1 VARTQG
7 EGRKAAS
14 NSGRRRVWRESL
26 ILLVVPVLLYLLACL
41 ASYSPDD
48 PGWSHSGSVTGEMR
62 NFGGVAGAWFA
73 DVTLSFFGIAAYTLP
88 VLLGL
93 LIWAALRGRDG
104 DDETAITPALR
115 LIGVVAFLVAA
126 SGLAHLHHAHLG
138 TELPA
143 GSGGLLGGLVGGLLL
158 RGFGFLGSTLF
169 VLALLLV
176 AITLATG
183 LSWFALMD
191 RIGRFVLSLGGL
203 MGRGAVQAN
212 EWRQARAAKAER
224 EEVRREDTIKRAK
237 REPVKIEPQLPPP
250 EKSERAQREQ
260 QIPLFAVSAAP
271 GGDGSLP
278 PLSLLDEP
286 KPQPK
291 GYSEEALETLSRQIE
306 FKLKDFRIE
315 AQVQGVYPGPVI
327 TRFEMEP
334 APGVKGSQI
343 SNLDKD
349 IARGL
354 SVKSVRVVDVIPGK
368 SVIGWRSRTR
378 TARRSISRKSCA
390 RKSTTRCRRRW
401 RWPSART
408 SAADPAWSTW
418 RGCRTFWW
426 PAPPARASR
435 WRSTRWC

>member
-7 EGRKAAS
+7 EGRKTAS

-224 EEVRREDTIKRAK
+224 EVVRTRRHDQARQARAGQDRTASCRRRKRA
-237 REPVKIEPQLPPP
+237 
-250 EKSERAQREQ
+250 SASARAADS
-260 QIPLFAVSAAP
+260 AVPARHARPAMAACRRCRCWMNP
-271 GGDGSLP
+271 SRNR
-278 PLSLLDEP
+278 
-286 KPQPK
+286 K
-291 GYSEEALETLSRQIE
+291 GYSPEEALETLSRQIE

-315 AQVQGVYPGPVI
+315 AQVV
-327 TRFEMEP
+327 
-334 APGVKGSQI
+334 
-343 SNLDKD
+343 
-349 IARGL
+349 RGL
-354 SVKSVRVVDVIPGK
+354 SRPGDHPLRD
-368 SVIGWRSRTR
+368 GAG
-378 TARRSISRKSCA
+378 ARREGQPDFQPGQGHRA
-390 RKSTTRCRRRW
+390 RPERDRC
-401 RWPSART
+401 
-408 SAADPAWSTW
+408 AWST
-418 RGCRTFWW
+418 
-426 PAPPARASR
+426 
-435 WRSTRWC
+435 

>member
-278 PLSLLDEP
+278 PLP

-315 AQVQGVYPGPVI
+315 AQVQS
-327 TRFEMEP
+327 
-334 APGVKGSQI
+334 API
-343 SNLDKD
+343 
-349 IARGL
+349 
-354 SVKSVRVVDVIPGK
+354 
-368 SVIGWRSRTR
+368 
-378 TARRSISRKSCA
+378 
-390 RKSTTRCRRRW
+390 
-401 RWPSART
+401 
-408 SAADPAWSTW
+408 
-418 RGCRTFWW
+418 
-426 PAPPARASR
+426 PARSSPASR
-435 WRSTRWC
+435 WSRRPA